1 MGNLSDPDTRSFPRK
16 LGDFSSVEYL
26 GGMETTTITREPSTT
41 TSTLDRGPF
50 ILVGVKATNPVEIY
64 KGQPYEAD
72 SELLYT
78 LKGKLEEPIVLTAA
92 HCIAVRHPHGE
103 CTFEILPQEKTRQT
117 EATEEL
123 ECRWGRFRR
132 DR

>member
-1 MGNLSDPDTRSFPRK
+1 
-16 LGDFSSVEYL
+16 
-26 GGMETTTITREPSTT
+26 METTTITRKPSATI
-41 TSTLDRGPF
+41 STINRGPF

-72 SELLYT
+72 SELLYS
-78 LKGKLEEPIVLTAA
+78 LDGELEEPIVLTAA
-92 HCIAVRHPHGE
+92 HCMAVCHPHGE
-103 CTFEILPQEKTRQT
+103 YTFEFLPQERACQT

-123 ECRWGRFRR
+123 ECRWGKFRR